1 MRHFRVIVLL
11 LVSGFLVAA
20 CAKPPQGHSLQAGVT
35 SFAPLENHLIVDKG
49 IAAQRGTAE
58 LAISNIAKIKKTTR
72 VARIETAITNFKTP
86 TNNGRLQ
93 GRTIWINTVADI
105 QLRPGEVV
113 LTFDD
118 GPHPTRTPKILQI
131 LENYRVRA
139 TFLMVGQM
147 AKAYPSTARMVA
159 KAGHSIGTHTY
170 DHANLANLSS
180 ANAYGKILKG
190 ARAVS
195 SALDPI
201 GFELA
206 PFFRFPYLAQTN
218 SQRNTLA
225 SHDLVVLDVDID
237 SRDYRPHA
245 PGELNRRTMARLK
258 AKGKGVILFHDI
270 QPRTVANLAAFLDQL
285 KDEGFKVVHLAHRG
299 TNNFN
304 IETANSY

>member
-1 MRHFRVIVLL
+1 MI
-11 LVSGFLVAA
+11 SGFLVAA
-20 CAKPPQGHSLQAGVT
+20 CAKPPKSNALQTVT
-35 SFAPLENHLIVDKG
+35 SFAPLENHLIVDTEKTVR
-49 IAAQRGTAE
+49 RGTAE
-58 LAISNIAKIKKTTR
+58 LAISNVTKIKNITR
-72 VARIETAITNFKTP
+72 IARTEPAIIDVKKRTNY
-86 TNNGRLQ
+86 GRLR
-93 GRTIWINTVADI
+93 GRTLWLNTVADI

-118 GPHPTRTPKILQI
+118 GPHPTRTPKILATLDDYGI
-131 LENYRVRA
+131 KA

-147 AKAYPSTARMVA
+147 ANAYPSTARLVA
-159 KAGHSIGTHTY
+159 KAGHSIGTHTF

-195 SALDPI
+195 RALAPA
-201 GFELA
+201 GAELA

-225 SHDLVVLDVDID
+225 NHDLIVLDVDID

-258 AKGKGVILFHDI
+258 SKGKGVILFHDI
-270 QPRTVANLAAFLDQL
+270 QPRTVTNLAAFLEQL
-285 KDEGFKVVHLAHRG
+285 KAEGFKVVHLAHRG

-304 IETANSY
+304 VELANSH